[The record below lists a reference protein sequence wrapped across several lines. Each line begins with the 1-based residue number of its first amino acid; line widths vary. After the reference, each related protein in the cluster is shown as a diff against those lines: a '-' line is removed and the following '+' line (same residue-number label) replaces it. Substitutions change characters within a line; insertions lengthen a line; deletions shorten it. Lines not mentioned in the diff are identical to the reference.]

1 MVGQDCPDDFVLLDR
16 ALIELPGEYGVEAS
30 DLVASSGALVHVK
43 RKDKS
48 SVLSHLFLQ
57 AANSCE
63 LLRRSPPARDQLM
76 CMIRERA
83 CNGQIVAA
91 IESAYAR
98 AAERREETEV
108 AFAFLGD
115 WRGKTIANLPLFS
128 RISMVTE
135 VRRVSNLGFRPTVA
149 LISSR

>member
-1 MVGQDCPDDFVLLDR
+1 VP
-16 ALIELPGEYGVEAS
+16 
-30 DLVASSGALVHVK
+30 SSGALIHVK
-43 RKDKS
+43 REGKS

-63 LLRRSPPARDQLM
+63 LLRRSPPTRDQLM
-76 CMIRERA
+76 ALIRERA
-83 CNGQIVAA
+83 QNDQIVTAVT
-91 IESAYAR
+91 SAYTK
-98 AAERREETEV
+98 AAERREEIEV

-115 WRGKTIANLPLFS
+115 WRGKTIGNLPLFS

-135 VRRVSNLGFRPTVA
+135 ARRVPNLGFRPTIA